1 MASDKEKKQPKRKKP
16 TKRTSA
22 IVPEVPPSTEQQP
35 FRIVGI
41 GASAGGLEAFEQFF
55 SHMPVDSGM
64 GFVIVQHLDPARH
77 SAMPEILTRLTKMP
91 AHEAKHGMK
100 VVPNAIYLIPPN
112 KNMFIENGTLQLQE
126 PSRIPGLKLPIDLFL
141 RSLASDKGPD
151 AIGIILSGTG
161 SDGTLGLS
169 AVKSES
175 GTVFVQDPKTAK
187 YDGMPLS
194 AINTGLVDFIM
205 PPEEMP
211 RRLMDFVGTS
221 ISNGSKTGVRLE
233 EIQEPLQR
241 VFAIL
246 RTHTGYD
253 FSQYKTTT
261 IHRRLQRRMS
271 VNQIGDVSTY
281 ARFVK
286 ENPDEAK
293 ALVKDILISVTRF
306 FRDPEA
312 FDALKVRLKALIKDR
327 AEDSDLRVWVA
338 GCATGEE
345 AYTVLAVL
353 SECLED
359 SGKHL
364 SVQMYATDID
374 AAALN
379 TARAGVYP
387 ANIVADV
394 ATGRLRRFFT
404 KQGDSYRIKKE
415 IREMVVFAPHN
426 LIKDPPFSKMDLIC
440 CRNLLIYL
448 ERDLQK
454 RLMPVL
460 HYAIRPGGILLLGT
474 SESANEFTD
483 LFTALDKKWKIFQRR
498 EVAIGLDRM
507 RFAPAVPASFRGPV
521 AEKAMAAAEP
531 KISEVTE
538 KIFLD
543 NYAPTFAVVD
553 ERQRLVYVRGR
564 TGRYLE
570 IVSGQPSLSIVEM
583 AREGLRK
590 ELALAIHRATSENR
604 EVVVEDVR
612 VRHNGGL
619 QTISLTVAPLAVHGM
634 PPGLFMVVFQE
645 IGQVVEAERVA
656 RPGIK
661 SLKRVAELEEALNLT
676 RESLQ
681 STIEELEAANEE
693 LKSAN
698 EELQSNNEEMQS
710 TNEELDTSTEELQSL
725 NEELLTVN
733 AELQAKNELVTEAND
748 DLKNFLN
755 RTDIAVIFLDE
766 DLKIRRYTP
775 ATIDVFNIRE
785 IDAGRPLSDVTSR
798 LVYSRVIK
806 DSQGVL
812 RTLRPRETEV
822 QRDDG
827 YWYSMRISPY
837 LTAQNVVGG
846 LVMSFLD
853 INEPKKVSE
862 SLRETS
868 DYLENLLNSANAP
881 IIVWNAQLR
890 ITRFNRAFER
900 LTGRSAD
907 QVLGKK
913 VDILIPKAERDKALA
928 KIHATVNKGEHLE
941 AVEIPIQHVDGSIR
955 TVLWNSATIFN
966 ADGNTVLATIAQGQD
981 ITDRKQ
987 MEAALKLRNSE
998 IEAINEELEAFD
1010 YSVSHDL
1017 KAPLRSIEGFAR
1029 ALSED
1034 YADRLDDQGRDYLR
1048 RVMDASHKMGQ
1059 LTDGLLQLSGGARAR
1074 IRWRKVDLT
1083 RIARQIADELQEAET
1098 ERSVEFVI
1106 APHLV
1111 AYGDSALLRT
1121 VLQSLLG
1128 NAWKFA
1134 SKRSRPRIEFGRTE
1148 DDGQSVYY
1156 VKDNGVGFDMA
1167 HADKLFTVFQ
1177 RLHSAREFPGMGI
1190 GLATVRRIIKRHGGR
1205 VWAEGETGRGATFYF
1220 TLADQAKNKSGY
1232 QRGGLIIEDNLDDS

>member
-1 MASDKEKKQPKRKKP
+1 MASDKEKKQPKRKQPKRKKP

-22 IVPEVPPSTEQQP
+22 IVPEVPPSTEKQP

-55 SHMPVDSGM
+55 SHVPVDSGM
-64 GFVIVQHLDPARH
+64 AFVIVQHLDPARH
-77 SAMPEILTRLTKMP
+77 SAMPEILMRLVNMP
-91 AHEAKHGMK
+91 AHEATHGMK

-112 KNMFIENGTLQLQE
+112 KNMVIENGLLQLQE
-126 PSRIPGLKLPIDLFL
+126 PSRTPGLKLPIDLFL
-141 RSLASDKGPD
+141 RSLAIDKGQD

-169 AVKSES
+169 AIKSES

-194 AINTGLVDFIM
+194 AINTGLVDFIV
-205 PPEEMP
+205 PPQEMP
-211 RRLMDFVGTS
+211 QRLMDFVGS
-221 ISNGSKTGVRLE
+221 SSSNGSKTGVCSE
-233 EIQEPLQR
+233 EVQEPLQQ
-241 VFAIL
+241 VFAVL
-246 RTHTGYD
+246 RTNTGHD

-271 VNQIGDVSTY
+271 VNQMGDVSTY
-281 ARFVK
+281 ARFLK
-286 ENPDEAK
+286 EHPDEVK

-306 FRDPEA
+306 FRDPKA
-312 FDALKVRLKALIKDR
+312 FDALKVRMKALIKDR
-327 AEDSDLRVWVA
+327 PEDGELRVWVA

-345 AYTVLAVL
+345 AYSVLSVL

-359 SGKHL
+359 LGKHL

-379 TARAGVYP
+379 IARAGVYP

-394 ATGRLRRFFT
+394 GTGRLKRFFT

-448 ERDLQK
+448 KRDLQK

-460 HYAIRPGGILLLGT
+460 HYAIRPGGILLLGN
-474 SESANEFTD
+474 SETVSEFTD
-483 LFTALDKKWKIFQRR
+483 LFTVLDKKWNIYQRR
-498 EVAIGLDRM
+498 AVAIGPDRM
-507 RFAPAVPASFRGPV
+507 RFAIAVPASFRGPV

-531 KISEVTE
+531 KISEITE

-583 AREGLRK
+583 AREGLRR
-590 ELALAIHRATSENR
+590 ELALAIHRATSEKK
-604 EVVVEDVR
+604 EVVVEEVQVR
-612 VRHNGGL
+612 YNGGL
-619 QTISLTVAPLAVHGM
+619 QTISLTVAPLTAHGM

-645 IGQVVEAERVA
+645 LGQVVEAGRVA
-656 RPGIK
+656 KPGIK

-681 STIEELEAANEE
+681 ATIEELEAANEE

-698 EELQSNNEEMQS
+698 EELQSNNEELQS
-710 TNEELDTSTEELQSL
+710 TNEELDTSREELQSV

-733 AELQAKNELVTEAND
+733 AELQSKNDLVTEAND

-766 DLKIRRYTP
+766 KLKIRRYTP

-785 IDAGRPLSDVTSR
+785 VDTGRPLSDVTSR
-798 LVYSRVIK
+798 LVYSRVIR
-806 DSQGVL
+806 DSQEVL
-812 RTLRPRETEV
+812 RTLQPRETEV

-837 LTAQNVVGG
+837 LTAQNVVSG

-868 DYLENLLNSANAP
+868 DYLENLLSHTNAP
-881 IIVWNAQLR
+881 IIVWNAQLK

-913 VDILIPKAERDKALA
+913 VDILLPKATRAETLA
-928 KIHATVNKGEHLE
+928 KINRSLEKGELLE
-941 AVEIPIQHVDGSIR
+941 VVEIPIRHVDGSIR
-955 TVLWNSATIFN
+955 TVLWNSAAIFN

-987 MEAALKLRNSE
+987 MEVALKQRTSE
-998 IEAINEELEAFD
+998 VEAINEELEAFD

-1017 KAPLRSIEGFAR
+1017 KAPLRSIEGFAQ

-1034 YADRLDDQGRDYLR
+1034 YADRLDDQGKDYLQ
-1048 RVMDASHKMGQ
+1048 RVRAASQNMCQ
-1059 LTDGLLQLSGGARAR
+1059 IIDGLLQLSGGSRAD
-1074 IRWRKVDLT
+1074 IVWRRVDLT
-1083 RIARQIADELQEAET
+1083 KIAKQIAGQLQDAEP
-1098 ERSVEFVI
+1098 ERRGEFVI

-1111 AYGDSALLRT
+1111 THGDPVLLKT
-1121 VLQSLLG
+1121 VLQALLG

-1134 SKRSRPRIEFGRTE
+1134 SKSSRPMIEFGRTE
-1148 DDGQSVYY
+1148 EDGHRVYY

-1167 HADKLFTVFQ
+1167 HADKLFTAFQ
-1177 RLHSAREFPGMGI
+1177 RLQSADSFPGLGI
-1190 GLATVRRIIKRHGGR
+1190 GLATVRRIVKRHGGR

-1220 TLADQAKNKSGY
+1220 TLEDQAENK
-1232 QRGGLIIEDNLDDS
+1232 

>member
-1 MASDKEKKQPKRKKP
+1 MASDKEKKRPKRKKP

-22 IVPEVPPSTEQQP
+22 IVSEVPPSTEQQP

-41 GASAGGLEAFEQFF
+41 GASAGGLEALEQFF
-55 SHMPVDSGM
+55 NHMPIDSGM

-77 SAMPEILTRLTKMP
+77 SAMPEILTRLAKIP

-112 KNMFIENGTLQLQE
+112 KNMVIENGTLQLQE
-126 PSRIPGLKLPIDLFL
+126 TSRIPGLKLPIDLFL

-161 SDGTLGLS
+161 GDGTLGLTS
-169 AVKSES
+169 IKSES
-175 GTVFVQDPKTAK
+175 GTVFVQDPKTAR

-211 RRLMDFVGTS
+211 RRLMEFVGSS
-221 ISNGSKTGVRLE
+221 ISNGSRTDVHLE
-233 EIQEPLQR
+233 EVQEPLHQ
-241 VFAIL
+241 VFAVL
-246 RTHTGYD
+246 RTNTGLD

-306 FRDPEA
+306 FRDPKA
-312 FDALKVRLKALIKDR
+312 FDALKVSLKALIRDR
-327 AEDSDLRVWVA
+327 SEDGELRVWVA

-359 SGKHL
+359 LGKHL
-364 SVQMYATDID
+364 SVQLYATDID

-379 TARAGVYP
+379 IARAGVYP

-394 ATGRLRRFFT
+394 GSGRLRRFFT

-448 ERDLQK
+448 KRDLQK

-460 HYAIRPGGILLLGT
+460 HYAIRPGGILFLGN
-474 SESANEFTD
+474 SESVGEYTD
-483 LFTALDKKWKIFQRR
+483 LFTVLDKKSNIYQRR
-498 EVAIGLDRM
+498 EVAIGPDRM
-507 RFAPAVPASFRGPV
+507 RFALAVPASFRGPV

-570 IVSGQPSLSIVEM
+570 IASGQPSLSIVEM

-590 ELALAIHRATSENR
+590 ELALAIHRATSEKR

-612 VRHNGGL
+612 VRYNGGL

-634 PPGLFMVVFQE
+634 PPGLLMVVFQE
-645 IGQVVEAERVA
+645 IGQVVETGRVA
-656 RPGIK
+656 KPGIK
-661 SLKRVAELEEALNLT
+661 SQKRVAELEEALNLT

-681 STIEELEAANEE
+681 ATIEELEAANEE
-693 LKSAN
+693 LRSAN
-698 EELQSNNEEMQS
+698 EELQSNNEELQS
-710 TNEELDTSTEELQSL
+710 TNEELDTSREELQSV

-733 AELQAKNELVTEAND
+733 AELQVKNELVTEAND

-766 DLKIRRYTP
+766 DLKIRRHTP
-775 ATIDVFNIRE
+775 AAIEVFNIRE
-785 IDAGRPLSDVTSR
+785 IDAGRPLGDVTSK
-798 LVYSRVIK
+798 LAHSRVIQ
-806 DSQGVL
+806 DSQEVL
-812 RTLRPRETEV
+812 RTLLPREREV
-822 QRDDG
+822 QRHDG
-827 YWYSMRISPY
+827 HWYSMRISPY
-837 LTAQNVVGG
+837 LTAQNVVSG

-868 DYLENLLNSANAP
+868 DYLENLLSHANAP
-881 IIVWNAQLR
+881 IIVWNPQLK
-890 ITRFNRAFER
+890 ITRFNQAFER
-900 LTGRSAD
+900 LAGRSAS

-913 VDILIPKAERDKALA
+913 VDILIPKATRDEALA
-928 KIHATVNKGEHLE
+928 KIHRTVDNGEHLE

-955 TVLWNSATIFN
+955 TVLLNSAAIFN
-966 ADGNTVLATIAQGQD
+966 ADGNAVLATIAQGQD

-987 MEAALKLRNSE
+987 MEVALKLRNSE

-1017 KAPLRSIEGFAR
+1017 KAPLRSIEGFAG

-1034 YADRLDDQGRDYLR
+1034 YADRLDDEGKDYLR
-1048 RVMDASHKMGQ
+1048 RVTEASHRMGQ
-1059 LTDGLLQLSGGARAR
+1059 LIDGLLQLSGGARAG

-1083 RIARQIADELQEAET
+1083 KIAKQIAGELQEAEP
-1098 ERSVEFVI
+1098 ERSAEFVI
-1106 APHLV
+1106 APRLV

-1121 VLQSLLG
+1121 ALQSLLG
-1128 NAWKFA
+1128 NAWKFT
-1134 SKRSRPRIEFGRTE
+1134 SKRSRPRIEFGRKKE
-1148 DDGQSVYY
+1148 DGLRVYY

-1167 HADKLFTVFQ
+1167 HVDKIFNVFQ
-1177 RLHSAREFPGMGI
+1177 RLHRTDSFPGMGI

-1205 VWAEGETGRGATFYF
+1205 VWAEGKTGRGATFYF
-1220 TLADQAKNKSGY
+1220 TLADQEKNKSEGE
-1232 QRGGLIIEDNLDDS
+1232 GSLITKDTLDDS